1 MIATRFLRFILAV
14 SAITM
19 LVQAAFAGRML
30 AGDVKS
36 AVLHAFTAKVLVLL
50 GGSQVL
56 AALALF
62 LQKRCPLWVPV
73 AALGLVSA
81 EVVEFAAGHLHH
93 VAIHVPL
100 GLAIFGGAIRQL
112 LWAIGGIVPAK

>member
-1 MIATRFLRFILAV
+1 MATRLLRFILAI

-36 AVLHAFTAKVLVLL
+36 AALHALTAKVLVLL

-56 AALALF
+56 AALVLF
-62 LQKRCPLWVPV
+62 LQRRCPLWFPWP
-73 AALGLVSA
+73 LSA
-81 EVVEFAAGHLHH
+81 
-93 VAIHVPL
+93 
-100 GLAIFGGAIRQL
+100 
-112 LWAIGGIVPAK
+112 